1 MTALVRSQLY
11 RMVTIRS
18 SWLSIVLFAVLAT
31 SFGILEAY
39 WWALFVGIGT
49 FGISVLTVAQHYQHR
64 TAALLYLAQPK
75 RLPVLL
81 ALVLTTVGVTLV
93 FAAVTG
99 IPVYFEDDLSQ
110 KMYERTLLVVPIM
123 AVFGAATAAIVR
135 RSTWIFYGFGVW
147 FVLVEGLAGQMRWPL
162 PISSYLDAARGVGFG
177 RLFFL
182 GWAVVALAGAA
193 LALFRD
199 LTSD

>member
-1 MTALVRSQLY
+1 MLLMMRSQLY
-11 RMVTIRS
+11 RMATIRS
-18 SWLSIVLFAVLAT
+18 SWLSIALFAVLAA
-31 SFGILEAY
+31 SFGVLEAY

-75 RLPVLL
+75 RLPVLIS
-81 ALVLTTVGVTLV
+81 LVVTTVAVTWV

-99 IPVYFEDDLSQ
+99 IAVLFDDGHL
-110 KMYERTLLVVPIM
+110 MYERTLFVVPVM

-135 RSTWIFYGFGVW
+135 RSSWIFYGFALW

-177 RLFFL
+177 KFFFV
-182 GWAVVALAGAA
+182 GWAVVALAGAV
-193 LALFRD
+193 LALYKD
-199 LTSD
+199 LSND